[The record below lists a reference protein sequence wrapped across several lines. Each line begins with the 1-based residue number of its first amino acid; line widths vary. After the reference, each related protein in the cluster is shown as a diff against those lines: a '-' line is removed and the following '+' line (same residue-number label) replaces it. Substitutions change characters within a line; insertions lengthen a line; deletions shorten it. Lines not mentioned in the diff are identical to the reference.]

1 VQQTLQ
7 NKRTHWCVVSV
18 DESVLQFSFMWFPLL
33 RALHELQFDSLIHP
47 APAQR
52 QPATP
57 NFSLFFVLEFYL
69 VITSAKTV
77 TKNHV

>member
-1 VQQTLQ
+1 M
-7 NKRTHWCVVSV
+7 NC
-18 DESVLQFSFMWFPLL
+18 
-33 RALHELQFDSLIHP
+33 SLIHP

-69 VITSAKTV
+69 VITSAKPGKAV
-77 TKNHV
+77 TKIMSDEDREYTEEEIKVKIHKPNVLH